1 MNRNKLLLIG
11 GAVIIVLFYLFRNQ
25 GALGAA
31 NPILLPNGQIG
42 YVPAAGPNTPVN
54 TWGTAPYYA
63 GGAYG
68 AGSVR
73 AGTIGPSASGS
84 IGAGLSGLASAVS
97 SLFKGS
103 VPTTS
108 QQGGPGAGTAG
119 SYPGGTNQQPLDL
132 LNAPPAPAIN
142 PATQPIV
149 SSAYG
154 PVSPA
159 ALTTFDN
166 PPDIATPSLTPSID
180 LSALSTAPPSPI
192 GAPVDFG
199 ASMDA
204 AITNP
209 SYYTVPSATVADYA
223 SPSYVYDGGEITT

>member
-1 MNRNKLLLIG
+1 MNRNQLLILG
-11 GAVIIVLFYLFRNQ
+11 GAVVLVFFLLFRNQ

-31 NPILLPNGQIG
+31 NPILLPNGQLSFI
-42 YVPAAGPNTPVN
+42 PAAGPNTPVN
-54 TWGTAPYYA
+54 TSGSAPYYA

-84 IGAGLSGLASAVS
+84 IGAGLSGLASAVAS
-97 SLFKGS
+97 IFKSS

-108 QQGGPGAGTAG
+108 QQGGPGPGTIG
-119 SYPGGTNQQPLDL
+119 SYPGGANQQPQNL
-132 LNAPPAPAIN
+132 LNAPPSPSIN

-166 PPDIATPSLTPSID
+166 PPDIASPSLTPSID
-180 LSALSTAPPSPI
+180 LSALNTAPPSPI
-192 GAPVDFG
+192 GAPADFG